1 MSVNAAAK
9 SGFGKCGSSPLSFSL
24 PGTDKAKALDSYR
37 KAKDALG
44 LIPNKRKSLE
54 ATMGEIQTKIDAELK
69 LIEPGTT

>member
-1 MSVNAAAK
+1 VLTT
-9 SGFGKCGSSPLSFSL
+9 GHPTDW

-37 KAKDALG
+37 KAKDAFG

-69 LIEPGTT
+69 LIEQELVR